1 MTERVIE
8 RPHHLMFYFTPN
20 TSLNRPR
27 TRKKLPQICEESGN
41 GESSAT
47 ECKFSTLT
55 ELHGLLDFARKC
67 PGKMSR
73 DVVKLS
79 SFLFEEKQT
88 VNVMLT
94 YCGNCLNSG
103 PLDINHNR
111 L

>member
-20 TSLNRPR
+20 TSLNRQR
-27 TRKKLPQICEESGN
+27 TRKKLPQICVESGN

-67 PGKMSR
+67 REKKTR
-73 DVVKLS
+73 DVMKLS
-79 SFLFEEKQT
+79 SSFLRRNK
-88 VNVMLT
+88 L
-94 YCGNCLNSG
+94 
-103 PLDINHNR
+103 
-111 L
+111 